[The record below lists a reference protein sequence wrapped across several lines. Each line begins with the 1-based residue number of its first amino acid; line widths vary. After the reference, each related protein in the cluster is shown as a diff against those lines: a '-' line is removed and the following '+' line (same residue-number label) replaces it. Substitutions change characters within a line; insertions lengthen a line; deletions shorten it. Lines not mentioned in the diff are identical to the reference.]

1 MTSSPPTSELAFLSP
16 RRKLMRRGLRHAG
29 LMSGL
34 VILLVIAAMA
44 ILAPLV
50 APFDPLEQDLL
61 ARLQPPAWHPDGDWI
76 HPLGTDQ
83 VGRDYLSRLIWGAR
97 VSLTIG
103 IVVALMAGVIGVT
116 LGLLAGYY
124 GGKVDAVITFLITA
138 RLSMPVILIAL
149 AVSAIVGTSLSVVT
163 VTLGLLLW
171 DRYALVMRATT
182 IQLRSNDFVTA
193 AQLQGAS
200 TFQILSQEILP
211 NLLNSLMVVA
221 TLEMAQAIILEA
233 ALSFLGLGV
242 PAPTPSWGLMISEG
256 KASIL
261 FDPWLITIPGIALFL
276 LVLATNLAGDG
287 LRDVTAPQ
295 GRN

>member
-1 MTSSPPTSELAFLSP
+1 MTSSPSTPEPAFVGP

-29 LMSGL
+29 LMCGL
-34 VILLVIAAMA
+34 VILLVIASMA
-44 ILAPLV
+44 ILAPFI

-149 AVSAIVGTSLSVVT
+149 AVSAIMGTSLTVVT

-200 TFQILSQEILP
+200 TFQILYQEILP